1 MDGYRFRIDRRS
13 SLGSFNGAL
22 MPYAF
27 NGICYS
33 DVDAALGAF
42 TRSGAGLDPTGILT
56 FTAPPS
62 INSTGLVSWSITRQS
77 FQEGAT
83 ATATY
88 TGVTQLPACS
98 DPSSQFDI
106 GLVLFICA
114 LLFAFFNGFK
124 TGFRP

>member
-1 MDGYRFRIDRRS
+1 
-13 SLGSFNGAL
+13 

-27 NGICYS
+27 SGICYP
-33 DVDAALGAF
+33 DADAALGAF
-42 TRSGAGLDPTGILT
+42 TRSGAGLDPTGFLT

-62 INSTGLVSWSITRQS
+62 INSTGLVSWSIARQS
-77 FQEGAT
+77 FQDGT
-83 ATATY
+83 TATY

-106 GLVLFICA
+106 GLVFFICA
-114 LLFAFFNGFK
+114 LLFAFFNGFN